1 MVIVAGRATRW
12 RRTSQARSG
21 SVCGRSTR
29 PLHVTIAQMTKASS
43 YDPASFKGM
52 EHAGWEENAAGYDK
66 LFGSIT
72 RHAIEPLLDATA
84 VHRGTSMLDLCCGPG
99 YGAAAATARGA
110 RAIGIDFSQAM
121 VETAR
126 RLHSEVTFLQG
137 DAEALDFETGS
148 FEAVICSFGVNHLP
162 DPGKSLRE
170 VNRVLRPGG
179 RFAFSMWC
187 APGKSK
193 FHQLVLE
200 SIRAYGTMDVPLPLA
215 PPPFQF
221 SDPSTCVAELLAAD
235 FESPYVVEIPLAFR
249 PSAATD
255 VLALT
260 RCAVRLEMMI
270 ELQEVQARERIRQ
283 AILEGAEKFRI
294 GALLEIPMPAV
305 LASGVKGPR

>member
-1 MVIVAGRATRW
+1 MA
-12 RRTSQARSG
+12 
-21 SVCGRSTR
+21 
-29 PLHVTIAQMTKASS
+29 PS

-84 VHRGTSMLDLCCGPG
+84 VHAGTLMLDLCCGPG
-99 YGAAAATARGA
+99 YGAAAAAGRGA
-110 RAIGIDFSQAM
+110 RAIGLDFSQAM

-126 RLHSEVTFLQG
+126 GLHSAVTFRQG
-137 DAEALDFETGS
+137 DAEALDFESES
-148 FEAVICSFGVNHLP
+148 FDGVICSFGVNHLP
-162 DPGKSLRE
+162 DPGKALRE
-170 VNRVLRPGG
+170 AHRVLRPGG

-200 SIRAYGTMDVPLPLA
+200 SIRTYGTMDVPLPPA
-215 PPPFQF
+215 PPPFRF
-221 SDPSTCVAELLAAD
+221 SDPATCVAELIAAGFD
-235 FESPYVVEIPLAFR
+235 DPHVVEIPLAFR
-249 PSAATD
+249 PPVAND

-270 ELQEVQARERIRQ
+270 ELQAGPARERIRQ
-283 AILEGAEKFRI
+283 AIVEGAEKFRA

-305 LASGVKGPR
+305 LASGAKGPK

>member
-1 MVIVAGRATRW
+1 MAPA
-12 RRTSQARSG
+12 S
-21 SVCGRSTR
+21 
-29 PLHVTIAQMTKASS
+29 IAFS

-84 VHRGTSMLDLCCGPG
+84 IHAGSSMLDLCCGPG
-99 YGAAAATARGA
+99 YGAAAAAARGA

-126 RLHSEVTFLQG
+126 GLHSAVTFLQG
-137 DAEALDFETGS
+137 DAEALDFETES
-148 FEAVICSFGVNHLP
+148 FDAVICSFGVNHLP

-170 VNRVLRPGG
+170 ANRVLRPGG

-200 SIRAYGTMDVPLPLA
+200 SIRAHGTMDVPLPPA
-215 PPPFQF
+215 PPPFRF
-221 SDPSTCVAELLAAD
+221 SDPATCVAELIAAGFD
-235 FESPYVVEIPLAFR
+235 DPDVVEIPLAFR
-249 PSAATD
+249 PAAATD

-270 ELQEVQARERIRQ
+270 ELQTGPARERIRQ
-283 AILEGAEKFRI
+283 AIVEGAEKFRS
-294 GALLEIPMPAV
+294 GALLAIPMPAV
-305 LASGVKGPR
+305 LASGVKGPK

>member
-1 MVIVAGRATRW
+1 MARA
-12 RRTSQARSG
+12 A
-21 SVCGRSTR
+21 
-29 PLHVTIAQMTKASS
+29 S

-66 LFGSIT
+66 LFGAIT
-72 RHAIEPLLDATA
+72 QHAITPLLDATG
-84 VHRGTSMLDLCCGPG
+84 VHAGTSLLDLCCGPG

-110 RAIGIDFSQAM
+110 RATGIDFSQAM

-126 RLHSEVTFLQG
+126 GFHPAATFLQG

-148 FEAVICSFGVNHLP
+148 FDAVICAFGVNHLP
-162 DPGKSLRE
+162 DPGKGLRE
-170 VNRVLRPGG
+170 ANRVLRPGG

-200 SIRAYGTMDVPLPLA
+200 SIRAHGTMDVPLPPA
-215 PPPFQF
+215 PPPFRF
-221 SDPSTCVAELLAAD
+221 SDPATCVAELLAAN
-235 FESPYVVEIPLAFR
+235 FEDPDVVEIPLAFR
-249 PSAATD
+249 PAAAAD

-270 ELQEVQARERIRQ
+270 ELQDARARERIRQ
-283 AILEGAEKFRI
+283 AILEGAEKFRT
-294 GALLEIPMPAV
+294 GARLEIPMPAV
-305 LASGVKGPR
+305 LASGVKGA